1 MASPIKHIPP
11 RRIFIGESVFFPLT
25 SCTTIATN
33 IRTTDIAGI
42 KNNATIPIEK
52 KQRNAIPTYTAQ
64 SSINNLFVN
73 LFLQTVLAL
82 PSSSV
87 DDLFSI
93 SCRPRIS
100 ISLCAFVTLGV
111 EISCSHF
118 AIVCLDTPSSAAKAS
133 CVSPY
138 LNIVSCILHN
148 SLIASALI
156 LLCPFW
162 FSLTLATMYEH
173 DTAAINC
180 YNATLTTDG
189 NFATGRASAGADR

>member
-73 LFLQTVLAL
+73 LFLQIVLAL

-111 EISCSHF
+111 EISCSILQSFVSILQVLPPRPLALVLF
-118 AIVCLDTPSSAAKAS
+118 AFLPRQFVFPTTCTT
-133 CVSPY
+133 
-138 LNIVSCILHN
+138 H
-148 SLIASALI
+148 
-156 LLCPFW
+156 LLSIIF
-162 FSLTLATMYEH
+162 F
-173 DTAAINC
+173 
-180 YNATLTTDG
+180 
-189 NFATGRASAGADR
+189 

>member
-42 KNNATIPIEK
+42 KNNATIPIER

-73 LFLQTVLAL
+73 LFLQIVLAL

-133 CVSPY
+133 CVSPFRF
-138 LNIVSCILHN
+138 L
-148 SLIASALI
+148 ASAICFPDNMHYTSPFYYLLLMLI
-156 LLCPFW
+156 KSNSSHTFKH
-162 FSLTLATMYEH
+162 FYDYFMLTP
-173 DTAAINC
+173 
-180 YNATLTTDG
+180 
-189 NFATGRASAGADR
+189 